1 MGGTVTDPKP
11 VSRHAITFIFIT
23 MLIDSIGLGIIIPV
37 MPQLIEELTGD
48 TLSNAAVY
56 GGWLLFVY
64 SLAQFICAP
73 ILGNLSDRFGRRPVL
88 LMSLLTVGLDYI
100 LMGLA
105 PTMIWLFI
113 GRIISGM
120 AGASYSTANAYIAD
134 ITPPE
139 KRAQSFG
146 LMGAA
151 FGVGFI
157 IGPVIGGMLGTFG
170 PRMPFYV
177 AAGLALANALYGF
190 LVIPESLARENR
202 RPFSWARANTLGAI
216 AHLRTVPT
224 ALMLAATLFF
234 HQMAHFVL
242 PSVWSF
248 YVIEKFKW
256 STAEVGYSLG
266 AAGLFMVIVQGGLIR
281 TVIAKIG
288 SERAAY
294 VGLIF
299 AVLGYIGYAVAPN
312 GLTIYIFLAVASLA
326 GLAQPSISAIITT
339 AVPAN
344 AQGELQGAL
353 SSLGGI
359 AAIIAPILM
368 TYVFGYF
375 TAPAAPVHFAG
386 APFILSAF
394 FELIAIALLAR
405 VIRQAHMK

>member
-1 MGGTVTDPKP
+1 
-11 VSRHAITFIFIT
+11 
-23 MLIDSIGLGIIIPV
+23 
-37 MPQLIEELTGD
+37 
-48 TLSNAAVY
+48 
-56 GGWLLFVY
+56 
-64 SLAQFICAP
+64 
-73 ILGNLSDRFGRRPVL
+73 
-88 LMSLLTVGLDYI
+88 
-100 LMGLA
+100 
-105 PTMIWLFI
+105 
-113 GRIISGM
+113 
-120 AGASYSTANAYIAD
+120 
-134 ITPPE
+134 
-139 KRAQSFG
+139 
-146 LMGAA
+146 
-151 FGVGFI
+151 
-157 IGPVIGGMLGTFG
+157 
-170 PRMPFYV
+170 MPFYV

-190 LVIPESLARENR
+190 LVIPESLKPENR

-216 AHLRTVPT
+216 AHLRSVPT

-326 GLAQPSISAIITT
+326 GLAHPSISAIITT

>member
-1 MGGTVTDPKP
+1 MTDPKP

-48 TLSNAAVY
+48 TLSNAALY

-88 LMSLLTVGLDYI
+88 LISLLTVGLDYI

-105 PTMIWLFI
+105 PTIIWLFI

-157 IGPVIGGMLGTFG
+157 IGPVIGGLLGTFG

-190 LVIPESLARENR
+190 FIIPETLKPENR
-202 RPFSWARANTLGAI
+202 RPFSWARANTLGAF
-216 AHLRTVPT
+216 AHLRSVPS
-224 ALMLAATLFF
+224 ALVLAAILFF

-248 YVIEKFKW
+248 YVIEKFQW
-256 STAEVGYSLG
+256 TTAEVGYSLG
-266 AAGLFMVIVQGGLIR
+266 AAGIFMVIVQGGLIGK
-281 TVIAKIG
+281 VIAKIG

-294 VGLIF
+294 AGLVF
-299 AVLGYIGYAVAPN
+299 AALGYVGYAFAPN
-312 GLTIYIFLAVASLA
+312 GQIIYVFLGVASFA
-326 GLAQPSISAIITT
+326 GLAAPSISAIITT

-353 SSLGGI
+353 SSLSGI

-368 TYVFGYF
+368 TSAFGYF
-375 TAPAAPVHFAG
+375 TAPSAPVHFAG

-394 FELIAIALLAR
+394 FEIIAIVLLAR
-405 VIRQAHMK
+405 VIRQAHLTS